1 MQMARKPAH
10 FTQHTNEETHLRIK
24 AALSQLGMS
33 VDAREDKLNDITVD
47 GVRIGDRLAEM
58 RKPGTTFY
66 GQTYIEA
73 RSAAMLMVNLGLE
86 QLVLDVRRLEPPA
99 PDIEVRF
106 RDGTSIFV
114 EQTMVM
120 DDGARRLSMAVDDVN
135 AAVMATADSA
145 VRTALD
151 AGLLT
156 IRLDRLTTA
165 HLDLEI
171 PAVDLA
177 AEVCAIARTLVDDVS
192 LMPADPAAHPLL
204 HELAARIFYRRG
216 LKTGSPI
223 QPPMDHARAALV
235 GPRLSKCRFGKNS
248 QRPGAMRPRAARCG
262 CCSTSITTSE
272 LPRSKTLRVL

>member
-1 MQMARKPAH
+1 MARKPAH
-10 FTQHTNEETHLRIK
+10 FTQHTNEETHLRVK

-73 RSAAMLMVNLGLE
+73 RSAAMLMVNLCVE
-86 QLVLDVRRLEPPA
+86 QLVLDVRRLDPPA

-120 DDGARRLSMAVDDVN
+120 DDGARRLSMAVDNAN

-145 VRTALD
+145 VLTALD

-165 HLDLEI
+165 HLDLEVLLMDDDSRDGSAERVAALGLPWFRLI
-171 PAVDLA
+171 TRTTDRGLSFAVLDGLERSQREFLVDRKVGGVFDGDQPLGRGNLLHQSVQEGGLA
-177 AEVCAIARTLVDDVS
+177 AGGAAGDDDV
-192 LMPADPAAHPLL
+192 
-204 HELAARIFYRRG
+204 
-216 LKTGSPI
+216 
-223 QPPMDHARAALV
+223 
-235 GPRLSKCRFGKNS
+235 
-248 QRPGAMRPRAARCG
+248 
-262 CCSTSITTSE
+262 
-272 LPRSKTLRVL
+272 LPRPHRRSQKAGDITALQQGV